1 MLASGAVLLAAGGA
15 CGGKLGDRSDS
26 KEDPKE
32 QVEHD
37 GAGGQGEDGNDG
49 QPGADDGT
57 TSSRTLEACEQ
68 GFLHEDNPGR
78 ACPYIADGR
87 FFKDLP
93 GYYRGELL
101 ILNVVFVEPRPPS
114 GNILLPTD
122 HLSVPDA
129 ERIINIV
136 KPKMAIITH
145 FGMGM
150 WRADPQRVARY
161 MTERTG
167 IRVIAAKD
175 GMQFKLS
182 ELDA

>member
-1 MLASGAVLLAAGGA
+1 MKRTTVAMLASGAVLLAAGGA

-87 FFKDLP
+87 CYDTP
-93 GYYRGELL
+93 EAACDCAC
-101 ILNVVFVEPRPPS
+101 PREGQP
-114 GNILLPTD
+114 NCVWYAFL
-122 HLSVPDA
+122 
-129 ERIINIV
+129 
-136 KPKMAIITH
+136 
-145 FGMGM
+145 
-150 WRADPQRVARY
+150 DPIEV
-161 MTERTG
+161 TCEN
-167 IRVIAAKD
+167 
-175 GMQFKLS
+175 L
-182 ELDA
+182 